1 MLGVARPS
9 ATEVGDGKGSMDRG
23 GAWSLGVLRLR
34 LRMTPLLKKVAKA
47 RAKARANTSASTKA
61 NAKIKANAG
70 ILHYVQNDGGEGCFS
85 MSRMTDEVEKIF
97 S

>member
-1 MLGVARPS
+1 
-9 ATEVGDGKGSMDRG
+9 
-23 GAWSLGVLRLR
+23 
-34 LRMTPLLKKVAKA
+34 MTPLLKKVATANAKA
-47 RAKARANTSASTKA
+47 RARATATATANTSASASAKA
-61 NAKIKANAG
+61 NAKTKTNAG